1 MVRLVMILL
10 GVDYLRTRWRTL
22 QLIGW
27 VSLLLGLVV
36 FVDALDNAL
45 YFPITPFALL
55 LLLEGLATLA
65 VAWTGMGG
73 QRTLRYVKG
82 FAFCCAAALILAGHH
97 HGNFIL
103 SMIFGTLFLADGL
116 LQIVSARVV
125 RYRTWR
131 LAMIGG
137 GVEMALAVFFYQPYP
152 THYVGTVPYCL
163 GLGLIF
169 GGWNMILLSMRVRRM
184 ASNPA
189 VFGDEAADGG
199 NAAANAASAAQ
210 AASTASTADTINP
223 KAPRRPPTLEWDG
236 PPTAD
241 EAALTVH
248 VWTPVGTA
256 KSEAR
261 RQPIVDRYIAAVDRN
276 GVISTGHAALESPE
290 GIYISLY
297 PGVEIDRSPDDFA
310 RLLRA
315 TRENDVPGV
324 FQPDY
329 PTESKAWCPS
339 TVQVRIRNYDPVRL
353 RRFWDTYREDAT
365 YNLTHR
371 NCSSSVSRALEA
383 AIEGASARVWGDLGG
398 WRPFLRVVTTP
409 ELWVAAQLRKRAA
422 TMAWTP
428 GLTLDYARALS
439 MLADPRPSGWVTMAR
454 VAVRRMVRSRRQW
467 REEARNAPTA
477 REAEQ
482 EAAHDAQDASHT
494 ASHSATP
501 SGTSTATPTQ
511 SRD

>member
-10 GVDYLRTRWRTL
+10 GVDYLRTRWRAL
-22 QLIGW
+22 QLIGG
-27 VSLLLGLVV
+27 VSLLLGVVV
-36 FVDALDNAL
+36 FVDALDGAL

-131 LAMIGG
+131 FAMIGG
-137 GVEMALAVFFYQPYP
+137 GVEIALAVFFYQPYP
-152 THYVGTVPYCL
+152 THYVGTVPYCV

-169 GGWNMILLSMRVRRM
+169 GGWNMILLSTRVRRLV
-184 ASNPA
+184 SNPA
-189 VFGDEAADGG
+189 VAVDEAADGD
-199 NAAANAASAAQ
+199 NAAANAASTSSAALTSRP
-210 AASTASTADTINP
+210 AVP
-223 KAPRRPPTLEWDG
+223 PRTRTLEWDG
-236 PPTAD
+236 PPGTE

-353 RRFWDTYREDAT
+353 RRFWECYRGDAT
-365 YNLTHR
+365 YNLTYR

-383 AIEGASARVWGDLGG
+383 AIEGASARVWGDRGG
-398 WRPFLRVVTTP
+398 WWPFLRVIATP

-454 VAVRRMVRSRRQW
+454 IAVRRMVRSRRQW
-467 REEARNAPTA
+467 REEARNAPAA
-477 REAEQ
+477 R
-482 EAAHDAQDASHT
+482 D
-494 ASHSATP
+494 
-501 SGTSTATPTQ
+501 
-511 SRD
+511 